1 MLRSQITVTWENRKT
16 VTLRNVLR
24 TGNAL
29 RSVTDAGLG

>member
-24 TGNAL
+24 TRIAL